1 MNNGSTELPLWKY
14 IKSQDGLSDLD
25 PMKIAQLL
33 RVISEQFEEMYSPTI
48 HTWYLRTEAEHAQKV
63 AKL

>member
-1 MNNGSTELPLWKY
+1 MSAPSEIPLWEH
-14 IKSQDGLSDLD
+14 IKSQEGLSDLD

-33 RVISEQFEEMYSPTI
+33 RVISEQFEKRYSPTI
-48 HTWYLRTEAEHAQKV
+48 HTWFLRTEAEHAQRA

>member
-1 MNNGSTELPLWKY
+1 MSFDRSTSLWEH
-14 IKSQDGLSDLD
+14 IQNQEGLSDLD

-33 RVISEQFEEMYSPTI
+33 RVISEQFEKMYSPTI
-48 HTWYLRTEAEHAQKV
+48 HTWYLRTEAEHAERA